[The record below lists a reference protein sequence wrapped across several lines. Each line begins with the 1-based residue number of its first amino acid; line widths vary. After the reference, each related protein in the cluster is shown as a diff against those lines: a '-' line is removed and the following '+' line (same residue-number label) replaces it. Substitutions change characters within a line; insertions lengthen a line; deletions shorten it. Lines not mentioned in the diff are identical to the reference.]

1 MQTEQMTAPDY
12 LRDEHLDRGTREYL
26 QVLNSS
32 PAPVESLPVAEARR
46 VLVEAQA
53 AVRVDLSGI
62 DETSIRIPAG
72 GHTITID
79 AVRPAGTMDTLEPFI
94 FLHGGGWVLGDYPT
108 HRRLVRDIVVASGQ
122 AALFVNYTP
131 SPEARFPQAIEEI
144 FAALEWIAANGRQI
158 GVDGSRIALVGN
170 SAGGNMAV
178 ATALKA
184 RDAGIP
190 VRCQILLWPVTDAG
204 TEWESYRLYGR
215 ERFLTAPLMHWFF
228 EQYVRNGADRDSI
241 CLSPVRASVEQLRG
255 LPPTLIAVAE
265 NDILR
270 DQGEELG
277 RKLDRAGVETATVR
291 FNGVIHDWGMLN
303 GFAQLAATRTLVDLV
318 AATLK
323 RY

>member
-72 GHTITID
+72 GRTITID

-303 GFAQLAATRTLVDLV
+303 GFAQLAATRTLVDLA

>member
-1 MQTEQMTAPDY
+1 MQTEQITAPDY

-26 QVLNSS
+26 KVLNSS
-32 PAPVESLPVAEARR
+32 PEPVESLPVAEARR

-53 AVRVDLSGI
+53 GVQTDLSGI
-62 DETSIRIPAG
+62 DETSIRIPAC
-72 GHTITID
+72 GHTLTVD
-79 AVRPAGTMDTLEPFI
+79 AVRPAGAKDTLAPFI

-108 HRRLVRDIVVASGQ
+108 HCRLVRDIVVASGQ

-131 SPEARFPQAIEEI
+131 SPESRFPQAIEEI
-144 FAALEWIAANGRQI
+144 FTSLEWIAANGSQL
-158 GVDGSRIALVGN
+158 GVDSSRIALVGN

-215 ERFLTAPLMHWFF
+215 ERFLTAPLMRWFF
-228 EQYVRNGADRDSI
+228 EQYIRDGADRDSI
-241 CLSPVRASVEQLRG
+241 YLSPVRASVEQLRG

-303 GFAQLAATRTLVDLV
+303 GFARLAATRTLIDLI
-318 AATLK
+318 AATLR

>member
-1 MQTEQMTAPDY
+1 MQTEPTIAPDY
-12 LRDEHLDRGTREYL
+12 LRDEHLSRGTREYL
-26 QVLNSS
+26 EILNSS
-32 PAPVESLPVAEARR
+32 PVPVESLPVAEARR
-46 VLVEAQA
+46 VLVDAQA
-53 AVRVDLSGI
+53 AERADLSGI
-62 DETSIRIPAG
+62 DETSVRIPAG
-72 GHTITID
+72 KRTIAVD
-79 AVRPAGTMDTLEPFI
+79 VVRPAGAMNTLAPFL

-108 HRRLVRDIVVASGQ
+108 HRRLVRDIVVGSGQ
-122 AALFVNYTP
+122 TALFVNYTP

-144 FAALEWIAANGRQI
+144 FAVLEWTAANGGTL

-204 TEWESYRLYGR
+204 AYWESYRLYGR
-215 ERFLTAPLMHWFF
+215 ERFLTSSLMNWFF
-228 EQYVRNGADRDSI
+228 EQYLGDGTGRDSI
-241 CLSPVRASVEQLRG
+241 YLSPVRASAEQLRG

-270 DQGEELG
+270 DQGEALG
-277 RKLDRAGVETATVR
+277 RKLDLAGVETATVR

-303 GFAQLAATRTLVDLV
+303 GFAGLAATRALVDLA